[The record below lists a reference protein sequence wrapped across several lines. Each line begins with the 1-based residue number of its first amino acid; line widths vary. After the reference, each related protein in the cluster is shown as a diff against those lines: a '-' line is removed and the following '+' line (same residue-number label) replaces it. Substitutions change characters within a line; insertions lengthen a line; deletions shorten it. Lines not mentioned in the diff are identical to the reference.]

1 MSVLREREPE
11 LGDHLQGVAKLSVEL
26 GRRLAFTA
34 EELDILGRAAELHDI
49 GKMAIPDEI
58 LHKPGPLNQQEWAL
72 LRTHTLIGERILDAA
87 PAMGPVARL
96 VRWTHERWDGRGY
109 PDGLAGDEVPIGARI
124 IFVCDA
130 FDAMTSQRT
139 YKPKIDVEEALA
151 ELRANA
157 GTQFDP
163 MIVELLCEVVE
174 ENRAVA
180 ARDDEAAAELVPA
193 PVPAT
198 NGNRAESRLHDA
210 SRDSSAV

>member
-1 MSVLREREPE
+1 
-11 LGDHLQGVAKLSVEL
+11 
-26 GRRLAFTA
+26 
-34 EELDILGRAAELHDI
+34 
-49 GKMAIPDEI
+49 MAIPDEI

-72 LRTHTLIGERILDAA
+72 LRTHTLVGERILDAA

-109 PDGLAGDEVPIGARI
+109 PDGLAGDDVPIGARI

-139 YKPKIDVEEALA
+139 YKPKIEVEEAIA

-174 ENRAVA
+174 EDRAA
-180 ARDDEAAAELVPA
+180 TAREEDVDVELVPA
-193 PVPAT
+193 RVPAT
-198 NGNRAESRLHDA
+198 NGDGPQGVHDA
-210 SRDSSAV
+210 SPAHDASPDSSAA